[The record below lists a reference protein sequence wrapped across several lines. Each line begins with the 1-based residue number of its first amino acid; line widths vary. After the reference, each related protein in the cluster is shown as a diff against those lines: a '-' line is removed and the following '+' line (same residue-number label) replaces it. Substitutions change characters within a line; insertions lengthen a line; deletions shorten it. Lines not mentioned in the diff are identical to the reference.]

1 MLIGNR
7 ACATWAR
14 RTINHTVSSLTF
26 GLRSRSTEDTGAAFV
41 VKNGSGP
48 PDHARRIAVNV
59 AKLPD
64 SFGEVVN
71 ANPGASREPHVMSQN
86 DPAASAN
93 ASKS

>member
-41 VKNGSGP
+41 VKDGSGQ
-48 PDHARRIAVNV
+48 
-59 AKLPD
+59 KLGYFYYEEGTGPAID
-64 SFGEVVN
+64 GED
-71 ANPGASREPHVMSQN
+71 AHQR
-86 DPAASAN
+86 
-93 ASKS
+93 